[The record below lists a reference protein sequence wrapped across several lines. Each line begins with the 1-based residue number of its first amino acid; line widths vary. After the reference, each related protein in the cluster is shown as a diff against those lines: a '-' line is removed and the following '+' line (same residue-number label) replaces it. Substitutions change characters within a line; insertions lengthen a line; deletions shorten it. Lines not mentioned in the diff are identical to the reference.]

1 MILAG
6 DIGGTKTLLGLFTA
20 EQGGTKPIRQRSFP
34 SQQYTSL
41 EQIITEFLAEG
52 TDRPTAG
59 AFAVAGPV
67 MQGTARITNL
77 PWFIDSGAIRSQF
90 DLQYVH
96 LLNDVQGTAAAVPYL
111 GPEHLSTLRT
121 GKVDPTG
128 AIVVIAPG
136 TGLGEA
142 FLTWNGHRYVAQPTE
157 GGHSSF
163 APGSPDEVQLLYYLY
178 PRFGHIS
185 YERVCSGIG
194 IPNLYDFQRFTNRY
208 DEPDWLKTQLAAVT
222 DTTPI
227 IVNTALN
234 RQADICSATLDLFV
248 RILASEVGNMALNVL
263 ATGGV
268 FLGGGIP
275 PRILARLQQPDF
287 VEATTQKGRFKRL
300 LESIPLHV
308 ILDPQV
314 TLHGAAFEALALE
327 QHG

>member
-20 EQGGTKPIRQRSFP
+20 ERGGTKPIRQRSFP

-41 EQIITEFLAEG
+41 EQIIAEFLADGPE
-52 TDRPTAG
+52 RPTSG

-77 PWFIDSGAIRSQF
+77 PWFVDAAAINKQF
-90 DLQYVH
+90 NTQHIH

-111 GPEHLSTLRT
+111 GPEYLSTLRT
-121 GKVDPTG
+121 GAADPTG

-142 FLTWNGHRYVAQPTE
+142 FLTWNGQRYVAHPTE
-157 GGHSSF
+157 GGHSSY
-163 APGSPDEVQLLYYLY
+163 APGSAEEVQLLYYLY

-194 IPNLYDFQRFTNRY
+194 IPNLYDFQRSTNRFE
-208 DEPDWLKTQLAAVT
+208 EPEWLKAQLAAVT
-222 DTTPI
+222 DPTPI

-263 ATGGV
+263 ATGGI

-314 TLHGAAFEALALE
+314 TLHGAAFEALALQQE
-327 QHG
+327 

>member
-41 EQIITEFLAEG
+41 EQIIAEFLADGPE
-52 TDRPTAG
+52 RPTSG

-77 PWFIDSGAIRSQF
+77 PWFVDAAAINKQF
-90 DLQYVH
+90 NTQYIH

-111 GPEHLSTLRT
+111 GPEYLSTLRT
-121 GKVDPTG
+121 GAADPTG

-142 FLTWNGHRYVAQPTE
+142 FLTWNGQRYVAHPTE
-157 GGHSSF
+157 GGHSSY
-163 APGSPDEVQLLYYLY
+163 APGSAEEVQLLYYLY

-194 IPNLYDFQRFTNRY
+194 IPNLYDFQRFTNRFE
-208 DEPDWLKTQLAAVT
+208 EPEWLKAQLAAVT
-222 DTTPI
+222 DPTPI

-234 RQADICSATLDLFV
+234 RQADICVATLDLFV
-248 RILASEVGNMALNVL
+248 HILASEVGNMALNVL

-300 LESIPLHV
+300 LETIPLHV

-314 TLHGAAFEALALE
+314 TLHGAAFEALALQQE
-327 QHG
+327 

>member
-6 DIGGTKTLLGLFTA
+6 DIGGTKTLLGIFTA
-20 EQGGTKPIRQRSFP
+20 EQGGTQPIRQRSFP

-41 EQIITEFLAEG
+41 ELIIEEFLADGPE
-52 TDRPTAG
+52 RPTTG
-59 AFAVAGPV
+59 TFAVAGPV
-67 MQGTARITNL
+67 QRGAARITNL
-77 PWFIDSGAIRSQF
+77 PWFVDAAAIRERFHF
-90 DLQYVH
+90 DLIH

-111 GPEHLSTLRT
+111 GPEYLSTLRA
-121 GKVDPTG
+121 GVADPNG
-128 AIVVIAPG
+128 AIAVIAPG

-142 FLTWNGHRYVAQPTE
+142 FLTWNGQRYVAHPTE
-157 GGHSSF
+157 GGHASF
-163 APGSPDEVQLLYYLY
+163 APGSQDEVQLLNYLY

-194 IPNLYDFQRFTNRY
+194 IPNLYDFQRSTNRF
-208 DEPDWLKTQLAAVT
+208 DEPEWLKTQLAAVT
-222 DTTPI
+222 DPTPI

-234 RQADICSATLDLFV
+234 RQADICVATLDLFV
-248 RILASEVGNMALNVL
+248 RILASEVGNMAVKVL
-263 ATGGV
+263 ATGGI

-275 PRILARLQQPDF
+275 PRILSRLQQSDF

-300 LESIPLHV
+300 LETMPLHV

-327 QHG
+327 RR

>member
-20 EQGGTKPIRQRSFP
+20 EQGGTRPLRQRSFP
-34 SQQYTSL
+34 SQQYNSL
-41 EQIITEFLAEG
+41 EQIIDEFLADGPE
-52 TDRPTAG
+52 RPTSG

-67 MQGTARITNL
+67 LHGTARITNL
-77 PWFIDSGAIRSQF
+77 PWYIDAAAISRQF
-90 DLQYVH
+90 NTRHIH

-111 GPEHLSTLRT
+111 GPEYLSTLRRGT
-121 GKVDPTG
+121 ADQGG

-142 FLTWNGHRYVAQPTE
+142 FLVWNGQRYIAQPTE

-163 APGSPDEVQLLYYLY
+163 APGSQEEVQLLNYLY
-178 PRFGHIS
+178 PRYGHIS

-194 IPNLYDFQRFTNRY
+194 IPNLYDFQRSTNRF
-208 DEPDWLKTQLAAVT
+208 DEPEWLKAQIAAVT
-222 DTTPI
+222 DPTPI
-227 IVNTALN
+227 IVNAALN
-234 RQADICSATLDLFV
+234 RQADICVATLDLFV

-263 ATGGV
+263 ATGGI

-287 VEATTQKGRFKRL
+287 VEATTQKGRFRKL
-300 LESIPLHV
+300 LETMPLHV

-314 TLHGAAFEALALE
+314 TLHGAAFEALAL
-327 QHG
+327 QQA